1 MTYDIYIEGVNS
13 AISTKQLES
22 LLETIKEDSNPR
34 ATWAWQVEFI
44 PNGDGTA
51 DIIANQVG
59 ENTIR
64 IQYDNK

>member
-1 MTYDIYIEGVNS
+1 MTYDIYIEGVKGT
-13 AISTKQLES
+13 ISTKQLES

-34 ATWAWQVEFI
+34 AAWAWQVEFI